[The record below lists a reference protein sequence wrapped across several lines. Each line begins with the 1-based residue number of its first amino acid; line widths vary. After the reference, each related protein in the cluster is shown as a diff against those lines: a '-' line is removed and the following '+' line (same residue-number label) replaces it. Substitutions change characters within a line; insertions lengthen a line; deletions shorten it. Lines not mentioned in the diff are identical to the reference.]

1 MSVVSQGQKAVKMSN
16 APTQQS
22 GEDDFFSILHTHH
35 TLPVFA
41 SGRAFVPSAIENILS
56 NSFFDVFTPL
66 LCERLISGQKHKTMY
81 QIDLPADFAGRRFVD
96 LFRALLSKGI
106 FVLALYR
113 RPDDHD
119 IDTTMLPF
127 VYTSPAN
134 NVELRLKDRLFV
146 YCNPSELN
154 YALHGTYGFS
164 LTKDPSSGTMH
175 LSENTTPY
183 IAPTGMYRASD
194 IDKVDYTKMKNN
206 QSMKVGAGGGSE
218 RKQSLSVQKP
228 TPAPALGTM
237 SESRSLRIANLN
249 VPFTVVE
256 VRWVGRTI
264 EAGIQVLVYPLF

>member
-1 MSVVSQGQKAVKMSN
+1 MSTAPSQHA
-16 APTQQS
+16 

-66 LCERLISGQKHKTMY
+66 LCERLISGQNHKTMY
-81 QIDLPADFAGRRFVD
+81 QIDLPQDFAGRRFVD
-96 LFRALLSKGI
+96 LFRALLSKSI

-119 IDTTMLPF
+119 NDTTMLPF

-134 NVELRLKDRLFV
+134 NVELRARDRLFV
-146 YCNPSELN
+146 FCNPAELN

-164 LTKDPSSGTMH
+164 LSTDPSSGKMH
-175 LSENTTPY
+175 LSENITSYT
-183 IAPTGMYRASD
+183 APTGNYRASD
-194 IDKVDYTKMKNN
+194 IDKVDYTKLKNSHN
-206 QSMKVGAGGGSE
+206 NSSSQTKGGAGSE
-218 RKQSLSVQKP
+218 RKQPAMSVQK
-228 TPAPALGTM
+228 TPSTSTSLGAM
-237 SESRSLRIANLN
+237 SESRSLRMANVN

-256 VRWVGRTI
+256 VGLSKL
-264 EAGIQVLVYPLF
+264 E